1 MATTADKPGD
11 AESKPDRRRFTE
23 RFRRE
28 NPTYL
33 RTFVS
38 ISVARLSSRVA
49 RLLPERVLYSVADVL
64 GDANYAL
71 IPGYRRNVLAN
82 LQHVY
87 AATGRPEPSMAD
99 VRRVFR
105 ISARDW
111 ADLLVVPKR
120 SKAQFRADVQLDPE
134 SKARLDAAVAGGKGC
149 VLITAHLGA
158 FDFIGHY
165 LHAVDYKLQIMTG
178 RTTSRLVFDG
188 VTYLRQSNGLP
199 LVEANASGVR
209 KTLQAVHHGDCA
221 VLVTDR
227 DFFNNGVDVTFF
239 GKKTRLPP
247 GAVRIARDTGAP
259 IVPVYGERLAEG
271 GHRITIHEPFTVA
284 RTTDLQTDLAAGM
297 KDVVASLETA
307 IARIPDQWVMFQA
320 VWPSE
325 ASGVS
330 G

>member
-1 MATTADKPGD
+1 VAITADNSDKPGPR
-11 AESKPDRRRFTE
+11 PDRRRLSE

-38 ISVARLSSRVA
+38 VSIARAGSHLA
-49 RLLPERVLYSVADVL
+49 KLLPEAWLYAVADRL
-64 GDANYAL
+64 GDINYAL

-82 LQHVY
+82 LQHVHR
-87 AATGRPEPSMAD
+87 GSGLREPTKTD

-105 ISARDW
+105 VSARDW
-111 ADLLVVPKR
+111 ADLLVVPGKPVR
-120 SKAQFRADVQLDPE
+120 TFDREVEMDAA
-134 SKARLDAAVAGGKGC
+134 SKARLDQALAGGKGC
-149 VLITAHLGA
+149 VLMTAHLGA

-165 LHAVDYKLQIMTG
+165 LHAMGYTLLIMTG

-209 KTLQAVHHGDCA
+209 KALQAVHHGHCA
-221 VLVTDR
+221 VLVNDR
-227 DFFNNGVDVTFF
+227 DFFNNGIDVPFF
-239 GKKTRLPP
+239 GKRTTLPP

-259 IVPVYGERLAEG
+259 IVPLYGERVPG
-271 GHRITIHEPFTVA
+271 GHKITIHEPFFVEKTSNLQK
-284 RTTDLQTDLAAGM
+284 DLLLGLEQ
-297 KDVVASLETA
+297 VVASLEKA

-325 ASGVS
+325 PPAASD
-330 G
+330 